1 MIHGEAGVGKTPLIR
16 TALDEWGPN
25 GLNTEKEASKAMRDN
40 THWVGTWTA
49 APAPAEGA
57 AFANHTLRMIP
68 RVSIGGSRL
77 RVRISNAY
85 GTRPLAIGAACVGL
99 RSAGPALVPGSNRRL
114 TFGGDAG
121 ATIAAGA
128 LIVSDP
134 VELGFAPLSD
144 LAVSVHLPQDL
155 PASFGITGR
164 YARQTNYI
172 SPPGDFAAE
181 EVMPVGRL
189 TDDWYFVCGV
199 DVVAPPE
206 TGAIAAVGDSLTD
219 ANISTHDGH
228 HSWPSQLARRL
239 VARASGRPM
248 AVMNQG
254 LGGNRILHDI
264 RGESGL
270 RRFDRDVLAQPGVT
284 HTVIMLGT
292 NDLRNRPGKPE
303 EEVTAPQMIAGLRQ
317 FAVRG
322 QARGIR
328 VIGGTLTA
336 FENETFLPGAW
347 NPEARGG
354 PPGGQRLAAQDR
366 RVRRHRRLRPSAAR
380 SRPPDPDAAHVR
392 LRRPSSP
399 ERPGLPRDGRRDRS
413 VAVRLTAVRAR
424 GRGLSSLYEM
434 KRIRAIIPGPLRIRG
449 RR

>member
-1 MIHGEAGVGKTPLIR
+1 MGDT
-16 TALDEWGPN
+16 
-25 GLNTEKEASKAMRDN
+25 

-57 AFANHTLRMIP
+57 AFSNHTLRMIP
-68 RVSIGGSRL
+68 RVSLGGSRL
-77 RVRISNAY
+77 RVRISNAC
-85 GTRPLAIGAACVGL
+85 GSRPLSIGAATVGL
-99 RSAGPALVPGSNRRL
+99 RRAGPALVPGSNRRL
-114 TFGGDAG
+114 TFGGEPR

-134 VELGFAPLSD
+134 VELAVAPLSD
-144 LAVSVHLPQDL
+144 LAVSVLLPQEL

-164 YARQTNYI
+164 YARQTNYV
-172 SPPGDFAAE
+172 SPPGDFAGD

-199 DVVAPPE
+199 DVVAPPS
-206 TGAIAAVGDSLTD
+206 TGAIVALGDSLTD

-239 VARASGRPM
+239 AARPGGRPM

-264 RGESGL
+264 RGDSGL

-284 HTVIMLGT
+284 HVIIMLGT
-292 NDLRNRPGKPE
+292 NDLRNRWRKPE
-303 EEVTAPQMIAGLRQ
+303 EEVTAPQMVAGLQQ

-322 QARGIR
+322 RARGIT
-328 VIGGTLTA
+328 VIAATLTP

-347 NPEARGG
+347 T
-354 PPGGQRLAAQDR
+354 
-366 RVRRHRRLRPSAAR
+366 
-380 SRPPDPDAAHVR
+380 
-392 LRRPSSP
+392 P
-399 ERPGLPRDGRRDRS
+399 EREAIRQAVNDWLRKTDVFDAIVDFDRALRDPGHPTRMLPIYDCGDHLHQS
-413 VAVRLTAVRAR
+413 DLGYRAM
-424 GRGLSSLYEM
+424 GD
-434 KRIRAIIPGPLRIRG
+434 AIDLALF
-449 RR
+449 

>member
-1 MIHGEAGVGKTPLIR
+1 
-16 TALDEWGPN
+16 
-25 GLNTEKEASKAMRDN
+25 MRDSA
-40 THWVGTWTA
+40 HWVGTWTA

-57 AFANHTLRMIP
+57 AFSNHTLRMIP
-68 RVSIGGSRL
+68 RVSLGGSRL

-85 GTRPLAIGAACVGL
+85 GARPLTIGAAYVGL
-99 RSAGPALVPGSNRRL
+99 RSSGSAIVPGSNRRL

-128 LIVSDP
+128 LVVSDP
-134 VELGFAPLSD
+134 VELTVAPLAD
-144 LAVSVHLPQDL
+144 LAVSVHLPEDL

-172 SPPGDFAAE
+172 SPPGDFAGE

-199 DVVAPPE
+199 DVVAPPA
-206 TGAIAAVGDSLTD
+206 TGAIVALGDSLTD

-239 VARASGRPM
+239 LARPGGRPM

-264 RGESGL
+264 RGDSGL

-284 HTVIMLGT
+284 HVIVMLGT
-292 NDLRNRPGKPE
+292 NDLRNRWRKPE
-303 EEVTAPQMIAGLRQ
+303 EEVTAPQMIAGLQ
-317 FAVRG
+317 QLAVRG
-322 QARGIR
+322 QAHGIK
-328 VIGGTLTA
+328 VIGATLTP

-347 NPEARGG
+347 NPKREAIR
-354 PPGGQRLAAQDR
+354 QAVNDWLRKTDVFDAIADFDR
-366 RVRRHRRLRPSAAR
+366 ALR
-380 SRPPDPDAAHVR
+380 DPDHPTR
-392 LRRPSSP
+392 MLPIYDCGDHLHPSDAGY
-399 ERPGLPRDGRRDRS
+399 RAMGD
-413 VAVRLTAVRAR
+413 AVD
-424 GRGLSSLYEM
+424 LSLFE
-434 KRIRAIIPGPLRIRG
+434 
-449 RR
+449 

>member
-1 MIHGEAGVGKTPLIR
+1 MTD
-16 TALDEWGPN
+16 TA
-25 GLNTEKEASKAMRDN
+25 
-40 THWVGTWTA
+40 HWVGTWTA
-49 APAPAEGA
+49 APAPGEGA
-57 AFANHTLRMIP
+57 TFSNHTLRMIP
-68 RVSIGGSRL
+68 RVSVGGNVL

-85 GTRPLAIGAACVGL
+85 GTRPLAIGAARIGV
-99 RSAGPALVPGSNRRL
+99 RSAGPAVVAGSNRRV
-114 TFGGDAG
+114 TFGGEPS
-121 ATIAAGA
+121 ATVAAGA

-134 VELGFAPLSD
+134 VRLDVAPLAD
-144 LAVSVHLPQDL
+144 LAVSVHLPGDL

-164 YARQTNYI
+164 YARQTNYV

-199 DVVAPPE
+199 DVVAPRE
-206 TGAIAAVGDSLTD
+206 TGAVVAVGDSLTD

-264 RGESGL
+264 RGDSGL

-284 HTVIMLGT
+284 HAVIMLGT
-292 NDLRNRPGKPE
+292 NDLRNRPGKAE
-303 EEVTAPQMIAGLRQ
+303 EEVTAPQMIAGLKQ

-322 QARGIR
+322 QAHGVK
-328 VIGGTLTA
+328 VIACTLTP

-347 NPEARGG
+347 NPRREAVRQAVNDWLRKGE
-354 PPGGQRLAAQDR
+354 AFDAVVDFDR
-366 RVRRHRRLRPSAAR
+366 AVR
-380 SRPPDPDAAHVR
+380 DPDHPTR
-392 LRRPSSP
+392 MRPVYDSGDHLHQSDL
-399 ERPGLPRDGRRDRS
+399 GY
-413 VAVRLTAVRAR
+413 RAM
-424 GRGLSSLYEM
+424 GD
-434 KRIRAIIPGPLRIRG
+434 AIDLALFE
-449 RR
+449 

>member
-1 MIHGEAGVGKTPLIR
+1 MGDT
-16 TALDEWGPN
+16 
-25 GLNTEKEASKAMRDN
+25 

-49 APAPAEGA
+49 APAVAEGA
-57 AFANHTLRMIP
+57 AFSNHTLRMIP
-68 RVSIGGSRL
+68 RVSLGGSRV
-77 RVRISNAY
+77 RVRISNAC
-85 GTRPLAIGAACVGL
+85 GARPLSIGAATVAL
-99 RSAGPALVPGSNRRL
+99 RSAGPAVVRGSNRRL
-114 TFGGDAG
+114 TFGGEPR

-134 VELGFAPLSD
+134 VELAVAPLSD
-144 LAVSVHLPQDL
+144 LAVSVHLPQEL

-199 DVVAPPE
+199 DVVAPPS
-206 TGAIAAVGDSLTD
+206 TGAVVALGDSLTD

-239 VARASGRPM
+239 AARPGGRPM

-264 RGESGL
+264 RGDSGL

-284 HTVIMLGT
+284 HTIIMLGT
-292 NDLRNRPGKPE
+292 NDLRNRWRKPE
-303 EEVTAPQMIAGLRQ
+303 EEVTAPQMIAGLQQ

-322 QARGIR
+322 HTRGIT
-328 VIGGTLTA
+328 VIAATLTP

-347 NPEARGG
+347 TPEREAIR
-354 PPGGQRLAAQDR
+354 QAVNDWLRKTDVFDAIVDFDR
-366 RVRRHRRLRPSAAR
+366 ALR
-380 SRPPDPDAAHVR
+380 DPDHPTR
-392 LRRPSSP
+392 MLPIYDCGDHLHPSDLGY
-399 ERPGLPRDGRRDRS
+399 RAMGD
-413 VAVRLTAVRAR
+413 AVDLA
-424 GRGLSSLYEM
+424 LF
-434 KRIRAIIPGPLRIRG
+434 
-449 RR
+449 

>member
-1 MIHGEAGVGKTPLIR
+1 
-16 TALDEWGPN
+16 
-25 GLNTEKEASKAMRDN
+25 MRDN

-57 AFANHTLRMIP
+57 AFSNHTLRMIP
-68 RVSIGGSRL
+68 RVSIGGSKL

-85 GTRPLAIGAACVGL
+85 GSRPLAIGAACVGL
-99 RSAGPALVPGSNRRL
+99 RSSGSALVPGSNRRL
-114 TFGGDAG
+114 TFGGETS

-128 LIVSDP
+128 LVVSDP

-144 LAVSVHLPQDL
+144 LAVSVHLPGDL
-155 PASFGITGR
+155 PASSGITGR
-164 YARQTNYI
+164 YARQTNYV

-199 DVVAPPE
+199 DVVAPKE
-206 TGAIAAVGDSLTD
+206 TGAIVAVGDSLTD

-228 HSWPSQLARRL
+228 HSWPSQLARRI
-239 VARASGRPM
+239 VARQHGWPM

-264 RGESGL
+264 RGDSGL

-292 NDLRNRPGKPE
+292 NDLRNRNGKPE
-303 EEVTAPQMIAGLRQ
+303 EEVTAPQMIAGLKQ

-322 QARGIR
+322 QARGIK
-328 VIGGTLTA
+328 VIGGTLTP

-347 NPEARGG
+347 NPKREAVR
-354 PPGGQRLAAQDR
+354 QAVNDWLRKTDVFDAIVDFDR
-366 RVRRHRRLRPSAAR
+366 SLR
-380 SRPPDPDAAHVR
+380 DPDHPTRMLPIYDCGDHLHPSDVGY
-392 LRRPSSP
+392 RRM
-399 ERPGLPRDGRRDRS
+399 GDAID
-413 VAVRLTAVRAR
+413 
-424 GRGLSSLYEM
+424 LSLFD
-434 KRIRAIIPGPLRIRG
+434 
-449 RR
+449 